1 MIRIRK
7 CESKE
12 LKGDDEN
19 GCSSKGAFKIIHKFI
34 KQQIYEQFQK
44 TANIWMNAFFV
55 LKGGELV
62 DNEINS
68 QIKCN
73 PVLKGCSVRRIP

>member
-12 LKGDDEN
+12 LKGDDEK
-19 GCSSKGAFKIIHKFI
+19 GCSSKGTFKIIHKCI
-34 KQQIYEQFQK
+34 KQQIYEQLQK
-44 TANIWMNAFFV
+44 TANILNECLFV

-68 QIKCN
+68 QINCD